1 MLDMCHEGGE
11 EFMKQI
17 TNVVIFVLIGL
28 LFLVTFGLSR
38 EIDRMKERLVSTT
51 IQQYEIN
58 EKQMEI
64 NGLMS
69 EGLMESAQLS
79 AEIVNVLKQ

>member
-1 MLDMCHEGGE
+1 MCHEGGE